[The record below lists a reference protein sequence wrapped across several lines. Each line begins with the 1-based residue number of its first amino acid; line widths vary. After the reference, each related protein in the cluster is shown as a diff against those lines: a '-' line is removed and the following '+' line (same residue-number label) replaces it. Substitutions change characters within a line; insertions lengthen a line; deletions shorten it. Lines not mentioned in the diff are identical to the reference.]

1 LVALGGVGG
10 RTRTGAEIESEASV
24 VGGLAGVKIIPE
36 GSGSIRGATMG
47 ETPRELGADTCRLGI
62 KGRGAVEE
70 LRE

>member
-1 LVALGGVGG
+1 V
-10 RTRTGAEIESEASV
+10 ESEAGV

-36 GSGSIRGATMG
+36 GSGSMRGATMG
-47 ETPRELGADTCRLGI
+47 ETRRELGADTWRLGI